1 MIITIARQCGCGALH
16 VGELLASQFNLVLYT
31 RQMLFNLAKQKGI
44 LDEMRYFFEERP
56 VDDFIMA
63 LSDNAE
69 ASDDVKQR
77 FNKAFNRLIGDQD
90 CIIIGRCGNSIFAD
104 RSDLVSVFLKG
115 DKTKR
120 IANTAEEEHVNLF
133 NAEQVVNDTDD
144 CRACYH
150 KYYTGFTWGDAND
163 YDLCIDSCRLG
174 WEHTSQLIA
183 QYIEHTGKNAQ

>member
-1 MIITIARQCGCGALH
+1 MIITIARQCGCGAVH

-31 RQMLFNLAKQKGI
+31 RQMLFDLAKQKGI

-90 CIIIGRCGNSIFAD
+90 CIIIGRCGNSILPTAAIWCRCFSRAT
-104 RSDLVSVFLKG
+104 RLNALPTLPRKSKSIFLMPNK
-115 DKTKR
+115 
-120 IANTAEEEHVNLF
+120 
-133 NAEQVVNDTDD
+133 
-144 CRACYH
+144 
-150 KYYTGFTWGDAND
+150 W
-163 YDLCIDSCRLG
+163 
-174 WEHTSQLIA
+174 
-183 QYIEHTGKNAQ
+183 